1 VVLKK
6 PSQIFES
13 NRQEK
18 STEPP
23 NLFESIDRF
32 RGSLENVDQIST
44 QIQELSEE
52 LSQKVSKTEL
62 ENTLLSHLLV
72 LEENFDHIQ
81 KQIKGI
87 NKNDIRQFKESVSDI
102 GQVVDNLIHTE
113 LPKYKKQV
121 TGSELRIE
129 KRLDTFTETFD
140 SNFFILEN
148 QLVEKM
154 EICLQRIEDIFGEL
168 RYDEQIAEHSKVLE
182 ELKES
187 TFKLSSDV
195 EIVERYISN
204 RHSDVIDLRE
214 ELLRKIEL
222 LPIEDLAER
231 VNQIAES
238 YSKIGEEITLS
249 EGLLNEPPETNN
261 SDPLTPLDQ
270 NFVTLDQLSSHYKL
284 FLARIQQQLSA
295 VGGGGETQLKYLDDI
310 VGIATN
316 ASAYDSKF
324 LKYDHSIGKFEFVT
338 VSGGG
343 SVDYASVAGIAT
355 YASSAGI
362 ATYADTAGIV
372 TYSSTAGISTVSEG
386 LTGSPDISV
395 GIITASG
402 NVFIAGTVGIGTDN
416 PITNSAFE
424 VVSGSYKFGFL
435 GVSSDFSAFGSD
447 TGVIYISDVDN
458 PFDNS
463 GLVNV
468 GDGQG
473 IVISNHRAT
482 FMNDDGLYRF
492 GPVENL
498 VWDIYPA
505 YLNQT
510 FDAFY
515 IGSNVFL
522 ASVDERAYISAP
534 DGIIFGGY
542 GNVGLGTTT
551 PSSKL
556 TVVGDTLVTGIVT
569 SGISIPTQLRTRSVA
584 ERTTLTNGN
593 TVSLSFDAG
602 GGNVAICTN
611 PAGDITLNVIGVPTD
626 SSFDNH
632 SISFSVI
639 ITQTGTARTCTAVNL
654 NGVSRLIHWSGKSLS
669 QAISGVTT
677 SNGYDIF
684 TFTGINTVGSAST
697 TANYVVLGSVNGGF
711 AV

>member
-6 PSQIFES
+6 PSQLFETAKLESSAEPLNIFES
-13 NRQEK
+13 
-18 STEPP
+18 
-23 NLFESIDRF
+23 LDRF
-32 RGSLENVDQIST
+32 KGSLENVDQISD

-52 LSQKVSKTEL
+52 ISNKVSKTEL
-62 ENTLLSHLLV
+62 DNILLSHLLM

-102 GQVVDNLIHTE
+102 GEVVDTLLHTE
-113 LPKYKKQV
+113 LPKYRKQV
-121 TGSELRIE
+121 AGSELRIE
-129 KRLDTFTETFD
+129 KRLETFTETFD
-140 SNFFILEN
+140 SNFNILEE
-148 QLVEKM
+148 QLAEKM
-154 EICLQRIEDIFGEL
+154 EFCLQRIDEILGEL
-168 RYDEQIAEHSKVLE
+168 RYDEQISSHAESIE
-182 ELKES
+182 SLKES
-187 TFKLSSDV
+187 TSKLVSDV
-195 EIVERYISN
+195 EVVERYIAN
-204 RHSDVIDLRE
+204 HHSDVVDLRE
-214 ELLRKIEL
+214 EVFRKFEL
-222 LPIEDLAER
+222 LPIEELAER
-231 VNQIAES
+231 INQISES
-238 YSKIGEEITLS
+238 YDKISQEIVLA
-249 EGLLNEPPETNN
+249 EALLNEPPETKNK
-261 SDPLTPLDQ
+261 DPLTPIDQ
-270 NFVTLDQLSSHYKL
+270 NFVTLDQLNAHYKL
-284 FLARIQQQLSA
+284 FLARIQQQLST

-316 ASAYDSKF
+316 ASAYDGKF

-343 SVDYASVAGIAT
+343 GGDYASVAGIAT

-362 ATYADTAGIV
+362 ATYADTAGIA

-416 PITNSAFE
+416 PITDSTFE
-424 VVSGSYKFGFL
+424 AVSGSYKFGFL
-435 GVSSDFSAFGSD
+435 GISSDFSPFGSD
-447 TGVIYISDVDN
+447 TGLIYVYDVDN
-458 PFDNS
+458 PFDYS
-463 GLVNV
+463 GLFNV

-515 IGSNVFL
+515 IGSNVFV

-593 TVSLSFDAG
+593 TVSLSFDTG

-611 PAGDITLNVIGVPTD
+611 PTGDITLNVVGVPTD

-639 ITQTGTARTCTAVNL
+639 VTQTGTARSCTAVNL
-654 NGVSRLIHWSGKSLS
+654 NGVPKTIKWTGGSLS
-669 QAISGVTT
+669 NAT
-677 SNGYDIF
+677 SAG
-684 TFTGINTVGSAST
+684 
-697 TANYVVLGSVNGGF
+697 
-711 AV
+711 